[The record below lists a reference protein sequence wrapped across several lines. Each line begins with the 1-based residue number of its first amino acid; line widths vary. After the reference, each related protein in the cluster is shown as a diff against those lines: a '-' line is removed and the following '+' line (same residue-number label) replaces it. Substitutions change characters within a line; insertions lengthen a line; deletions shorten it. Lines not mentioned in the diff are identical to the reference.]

1 MGDHNKEGATPDVLP
16 QTAED
21 YSRRGWF
28 HLSAQE
34 TESAVSDFKTAVSM
48 NSGLVEA
55 VYGLGMA
62 LNADN
67 QGQEAIKAFDQ
78 AIALLDNGAFEDNAR
93 AEMFRRIIR
102 AQRTF
107 AGTEPSRTSA

>member
-1 MGDHNKEGATPDVLP
+1 MGDNNKEGATPDVLP

-48 NSGLVEA
+48 NSDLVEA
-55 VYGLGMA
+55 AFGLGMA
-62 LNADN
+62 LKADK
-67 QGQEAIKAFDQ
+67 QGEEAIKAFDQ

-102 AQRTF
+102 AQRRF
-107 AGTEPSRTSA
+107 VGTELDPTSA